1 VTLRLTEAQLPALA
15 QQRNEALAAVMD
27 RTLSPTLKAA
37 MAERA
42 EELVRE
48 YQEGVAR
55 QQQLQAALDTLAAKA
70 RSVVAVLTDPN
81 LDPARWREPAVFA
94 ALRRALAI
102 LVEKAVVS
110 EGSTRS
116 SFLVTLS
123 VTKDSIGMRN
133 SGPVVKMGSTRARTL

>member
-37 MAERA
+37 MAER
-42 EELVRE
+42 
-48 YQEGVAR
+48 
-55 QQQLQAALDTLAAKA
+55 AALDTLAAKA